1 MSLLMGAAIMLISR
15 AMPKYRLTRTK
26 QFCTAITVNRSIT
39 RSHLPT
45 LEETARFMISRA
57 SLNLS
62 LIDGCANTWSENM
75 DFQPKYHFVISS

>member
-1 MSLLMGAAIMLISR
+1 MLISR
-15 AMPKYRLTRTK
+15 AIPKHSLTRTK
-26 QFCTAITVNRSIT
+26 RCCAATTG
-39 RSHLPT
+39 SHLPT